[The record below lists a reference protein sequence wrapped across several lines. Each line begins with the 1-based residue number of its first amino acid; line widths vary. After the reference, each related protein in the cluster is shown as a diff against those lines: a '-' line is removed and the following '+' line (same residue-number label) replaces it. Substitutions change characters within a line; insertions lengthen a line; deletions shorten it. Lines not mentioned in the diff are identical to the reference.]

1 MIEVHFKIL
10 KSYTAWLLK
19 KWDTP
24 QTKSNFQYIQEAAY
38 DWNIDFMNILFKD
51 NCAFLGILLN

>member
-1 MIEVHFKIL
+1 ML
-10 KSYTAWLLK
+10 DCWK

-38 DWNIDFMNILFKD
+38 DWNNDFMNTLFKD
-51 NCAFLGILLN
+51 NCAFLGISLN